1 MTIETA
7 DPVDTITLSGSGFL
21 FGVREPH
28 VAGRRR
34 TRRDRRP
41 APSSSTESC
50 SRTRRSPTHRRP
62 STRFNLQQPSLPTDP
77 SSGPPPPPASLGFR
91 LEWLPPP
98 PAGTSGPVAWPPDL
112 GAYPPFDAL
121 GFRLERRH
129 VDSGGPFEQLDGAEQ
144 PTLVLG
150 SRGGHRDPPPLGLGV
165 DLEAVFPDA
174 PEPTPARLALD
185 VARRRARQRR
195 PRGPAARQHPPVPGL
210 LRRCARPRVGERVR
224 GLDRPAR
231 EAAAAAAAGG
241 LARPSAR
248 GRDRAERSARAGRP
262 GRRPESRR
270 RRPDAARRRA
280 RTPSCW
286 SGAGR
291 RPSGTPIRTRP
302 NSASTG
308 SPWRRTSSEAR

>member
-1 MTIETA
+1 MLELAEGASLSWKALTTDFLPGLPSSSFGGDLPAERRVTIETA

-21 FGVREPH
+21 FGIREPTWP
-28 VAGRRR
+28 AGAEPDEIVTR
-34 TRRDRRP
+34 TVVLHGVVFTDTP
-41 APSSSTESC
+41 KPDPPPFLDT
-50 SRTRRSPTHRRP
+50 
-62 STRFNLQQPSLPTDP
+62 FNLQQPSLPTDP
-77 SSGPPPPPASLGFR
+77 SSGAPPPPASLGFR

-129 VDSGGPFEQLDGAEQ
+129 VDGGGPFEQLDGADQ

-150 SRGGHRDPPPLGLGV
+150 SRGGHRDPPQLGVGV

-174 PEPTPARLALD
+174 PEPTPPVSPLMSLD
-185 VARRRARQRR
+185 DVLVDRG
-195 PRGPAARQHPPVPGL
+195 PRGAAARQHPPVPGL

-241 LARPSAR
+241 IA
-248 GRDRAERSARAGRP
+248 
-262 GRRPESRR
+262 
-270 RRPDAARRRA
+270 
-280 RTPSCW
+280 
-286 SGAGR
+286 
-291 RPSGTPIRTRP
+291 
-302 NSASTG
+302 
-308 SPWRRTSSEAR
+308 